1 MTQTVEFN
9 VAFES
14 AIRFMVE
21 NFPVST
27 EDSRKP
33 VLFHDIRVG
42 VYLYENGYDEEIVL
56 AGLLHDAIEWSGATA
71 EMVEEKFGKRVLELI
86 LANSMDDSIEDA
98 EKKTEEL
105 IKRCVNAGQEAL
117 IIKTADI
124 LDSYG
129 WYTAQKKDSQL
140 EYCKR
145 NAEAILKFK
154 PEDFDDT
161 IFGELK
167 KYL

>member
-1 MTQTVEFN
+1 
-9 VAFES
+9 
-14 AIRFMVE
+14 MVE

-27 EDSRKP
+27 QDSRKP

-42 VYLYENGYDEEIVL
+42 VYLYENGYGEDVVL

-71 EMVEEKFGKRVLELI
+71 EIVEEKFGKRVLELI
-86 LANSMDDSIEDA
+86 LSNSKDDSIKDA

-105 IKRCVNAGQEAL
+105 IRRCVKAGQEAL

-124 LDSYG
+124 LDSFR
-129 WYTAQKKDSQL
+129 WYSEQKNEDQL
-140 EYCKR
+140 AYCRR
-145 NAEAILKFK
+145 NADAILKYK
-154 PEDFDDT
+154 REDFDDK